1 MGAPSVLSVSSP
13 AQHHSNEAATPTV
26 ADLETTYTSL
36 IQQYLQVMCLDNAT
50 FLAERMVAACKS
62 TNARYLLAL
71 CYYRSS
77 SPERALVILDDVKEH
92 NASTKYLIA
101 KCCYDLEQYGRAE
114 EALLHQAKELYS
126 DYKIDSASPL
136 PMDEWIVQ
144 CSPTPIPN
152 GAVGLHLLGNV
163 CRRSNRK
170 RRATEYYRMSLQ
182 VSTNVQCDDS
192 VSLPCGYCILSFSID
207 LNLAGPTIVEQLRGS
222 V

>member
-13 AQHHSNEAATPTV
+13 AQHHSGNEPVTHTE
-26 ADLETTYTSL
+26 ADLETTYSSL
-36 IQQYLQVMCLDNAT
+36 IQQYLQVMCLENAT

-77 SPERALVILDDVKEH
+77 SPQRALVVLDDVKEH

-114 EALLHQAKELYS
+114 EALLHQARELFS
-126 DYKIDSASPL
+126 DYKINSASPL

-144 CSPTPIPN
+144 SSPTPIPN

-182 VSTNVQCDDS
+182 VSTNFYCDNS
-192 VSLPCGYCILSFSID
+192 VGTTVFSIF
-207 LNLAGPTIVEQLRGS
+207 LN
-222 V
+222 